1 MITVTF
7 LLIFLSISCKYLAS
21 YIKNIRTGDTNE
33 SDLTYWMFSY
43 DFKSKNKEWEPEELN
58 MLKKTRK
65 RNSLVFL
72 LYINF
77 FLAFLAF
84 NSFMAHLLDL
94 IVNFQRF
101 SYPI

>member
-1 MITVTF
+1 MIAVTF

-94 IVNFQRF
+94 IVTNEF
-101 SYPI
+101 SYPV

>member
-94 IVNFQRF
+94 IVTNEFN
-101 SYPI
+101 YPV

>member
-94 IVNFQRF
+94 IVTNEF
-101 SYPI
+101 SYPV

>member
-1 MITVTF
+1 MLSVTF

-21 YIKNIRTGDTNE
+21 YIKNIRTGDANE

-94 IVNFQRF
+94 IVTNEFN
-101 SYPI
+101 YPV